1 MSWSSRI
8 ALVGLMLLAACG
20 FEPLHAPRAGGG
32 SVPAALS
39 TVQIANI
46 PDRSGQYLRNYLRDE
61 INPHGVP
68 GNPQYR
74 LDIQLAE
81 QRSDIGLRRDD
92 IRTRTNLTLEA
103 QYRLVALVDGKV
115 VLQGRSRTLSSFDI
129 LINDYTNVVSEQD
142 ARQQGLRQIGAD
154 IRTRLSL
161 HFSRP
166 EAAARP

>member
-8 ALVGLMLLAACG
+8 VLAGLVLLGGCG
-20 FEPLHAPRAGGG
+20 FEPLNAPRAGS

-39 TVQIANI
+39 TVQISNI
-46 PDRSGQYLRNYLRDE
+46 PDRAGQYLRNYLRDE
-61 INPHGVP
+61 INPYGVP

-74 LDIQLAE
+74 LDIRLAE
-81 QRSDIGLRRDD
+81 QRADIGLRRDD

-103 QYRLVALVDGKV
+103 EYRLVALVDGKV

-129 LINDYTNVVSEQD
+129 LINDYANVVSEQD
-142 ARQQGLRQIGAD
+142 ARQQALRQIGAD

-161 HFSRP
+161 HFRQ
-166 EAAARP
+166 AQTAG